1 MPPDHFELI
10 MAEIRGLRVELHDM
24 RRDMQS
30 EAVRVATHA
39 SAAMDELTGRL
50 SRVEAFI
57 NRMIGGGMILGGLSG
72 LLGSYIP
79 RWLKALF
86 T

>member
-1 MPPDHFELI
+1 MPPDHFDLI
-10 MAEIRGLRVELHDM
+10 MTEIRGLRTELHDM

-30 EAVRVATHA
+30 EAVCVATQA

-50 SRVEAFI
+50 SRVEMFI
-57 NRMIGGGMILGGLSG
+57 NRMIGGGMLLGGLSG
-72 LLGSYIP
+72 LLGSYVP

-86 T
+86 S

>member
-10 MAEIRGLRVELHDM
+10 MTEIRGLRVELHDM

-30 EAVRVATHA
+30 EAVRVATQA

-57 NRMIGGGMILGGLSG
+57 NKMIGGGMLLGGLSG